1 MDSIIIRKQIAQQ
14 KAIDRLQLRQA
25 DTINRTSFNQPA
37 FLTLTRT
44 NTLAITTA
52 GTTITWESENRNN
65 GFTWSGTDITIPIS
79 GHYLFNFTYVADL
92 THTLFSRLYVNG
104 IGVGLLIDSTVASI
118 THALTIM
125 RYFSASDV
133 VRVQLV
139 PSINVT
145 VSVIAE
151 GASPESPI
159 LNIVQL
165 TGVTL

>member
-25 DTINRTSFNQPA
+25 DTINRTRFNQPA
-37 FLTLTRT
+37 SLTLTRT

-52 GTTITWESENRNN
+52 GTTITWESANRNN

-79 GHYLFNFTYVADL
+79 GYYLFNFTYVADL
-92 THTLFSRLYVNG
+92 THTVFSRLFVNG
-104 IGVGLLIDSTVASI
+104 ASVGLLIDSTVVSSSHTLI
-118 THALTIM
+118 IM

-133 VRVQLV
+133 VRIQLV
-139 PSINVT
+139 PSVNVTINVA
-145 VSVIAE
+145 AE
-151 GASPESPI
+151 GGAESPI
-159 LNIVQL
+159 LHIVQL

>member
-1 MDSIIIRKQIAQQ
+1 MESLIIKKQIAQQ
-14 KAIDRLQLRQA
+14 KAIERLQLRQA
-25 DTINRTSFNQPA
+25 DTINYTTFNQPA
-37 FLTLTRT
+37 SLTLTRT

-92 THTLFSRLYVNG
+92 AHTVYGRLFVNG
-104 IGVGLLIDSTVASI
+104 ISVSILVDSTI
-118 THALTIM
+118 TSTVHSLIIM
-125 RYFSASDV
+125 RYFSESDV
-133 VRVQLV
+133 VRIQLV
-139 PSINVT
+139 PSVNVT
-145 VSVIAE
+145 ISVIAE

-165 TGVTL
+165 TGVLP

>member
-1 MDSIIIRKQIAQQ
+1 MATNI
-14 KAIDRLQLRQA
+14 
-25 DTINRTSFNQPA
+25 PCV
-37 FLTLTRT
+37 TLTRT

-52 GTTITWESENRNN
+52 GTIITWQVENRNY

-79 GHYLFNFTYVADL
+79 GYYLFNFTYVADL
-92 THTLFSRLYVNG
+92 AHTVFSRLFVNG
-104 IGVGLLIDSTVASI
+104 IGVSILVDSTI
-118 THALTIM
+118 TSNVHSLIIM

-139 PSINVT
+139 PSVNVT

-159 LNIVQL
+159 LNIAQL